1 MANYKKI
8 REDAFKRMWESGK
21 EKYDYNNWLWDTLL
35 SHIGHNVRISIYG
48 TQDDIYDV
56 CLEDC
61 TTNEIILDA
70 ELYTICPREDV

>member
-8 REDAFKRMWESGK
+8 REEAFSRMCVGK
-21 EKYDYNNWLWDTLL
+21 GEYDYNNWLWDTLL
-35 SHIGHNVRISIYG
+35 QHIGHNVRISVYG
-48 TQDDIYDV
+48 TWDDIVDV

-70 ELYTICPREDV
+70 ELYTICAREDV